1 MYKIFID
8 KAKLFECDIKIEG
21 ASLDQSEVRLCLEA
35 ENFNLIFKG
44 EINRNGDVK
53 IPIRKLK
60 GILKEDFIGKI
71 SLEVIAEDTLFVPWE
86 SEYQTSLSKKVEV
99 SFNEVLK
106 ESKIVEAKPKMSF
119 ILKEEKFDPSEHVNK
134 IFNILKDNNVNYKKI
149 SNSPDTLNRLIE
161 AYCESNDI
169 SKHFD
174 EIKKETI
181 RSIGLIQ

>member
-35 ENFNLIFKG
+35 ENFNLTFKG

-71 SLEVIAEDTLFVPWE
+71 SLEVIAEDTLFIPWK
-86 SEYQTSLSKKVEV
+86 SEYQTSISKKVEV
-99 SFNEVLK
+99 SVNESLT
-106 ESKIVEAKPKMSF
+106 ESKTIEEKPKMSF
-119 ILKEEKFDPSEHVNK
+119 NLKEEKFDPTEHINE
-134 IFNILKDNNVNYKKI
+134 IFNILKNNNVNYKKLYK
-149 SNSPDTLNRLIE
+149 NSDILNELIK
-161 AYCESNDI
+161 AYCESNNI
-169 SKHFD
+169 LKHFN
-174 EIKKETI
+174 EVKKETV
-181 RSIGLIQ
+181 RSIGLI